1 MKATLKIANSRG
13 KEPVIADVRR
23 AQAILGDLSIERNPC
38 PGKRQLDKAI
48 AILWKII
55 KDNEE

>member
-1 MKATLKIANSRG
+1 MKATLKTANS
-13 KEPVIADVRR
+13 KKPAITAIKR
-23 AQAILGDLSIERNPC
+23 ARTILGDLSIEINPC